1 MFFKKKK
8 KDTEPQL
15 IIFIT
20 SEYHSV
26 SWEFHCLYVWAV
38 DESVINFPH
47 TPPRPRPIPITL
59 KKYFVVKITLRVL
72 SKLSADGLPLPS
84 GRLLS
89 GPLL

>member
-1 MFFKKKK
+1 MFFREKK

-15 IIFIT
+15 IISTT

-26 SWEFHCLYVWAV
+26 SWGFHCLYVWAV
-38 DESVINFPH
+38 DESEINFS
-47 TPPRPRPIPITL
+47 PPSPSIIL
-59 KKYFVVKITLRVL
+59 KKYIVIKITLRVL